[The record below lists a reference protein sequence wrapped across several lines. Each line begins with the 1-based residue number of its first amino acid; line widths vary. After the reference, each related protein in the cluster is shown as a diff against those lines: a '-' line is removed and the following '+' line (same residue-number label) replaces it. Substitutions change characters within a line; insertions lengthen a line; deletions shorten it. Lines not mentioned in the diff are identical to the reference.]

1 MLKANHYFNGSIH
14 FELKGGL
21 KLVINHNILT
31 GVYKHT
37 SFVDLIVLQGDCHEV
52 FRIGAELDVDKL
64 TQQVDMLCN
73 TLKAFI
79 REYVPGQRVGLRDT
93 VLKDLVKTLV
103 VYPDVFKTSSILYR
117 QLQNTIFTLI
127 GEESYHYVTVFDA
140 IYDDESGDH
149 IINKYTKYRAGYD
162 LFEMCESKDED
173 GEIEYWNGDEDNEDD
188 DYDDNNIIE
197 EEVVEEV
204 VDETVEETKEK
215 RKEFEK
221 TVIEKERNKY
231 AQIKDDELNALL
243 CDIDSSSVWKL
254 DRANSRENHD
264 FTVFPF
270 GKYFFE
276 KDEVNNTTKVFH
288 DAPQSKEDVMKKFYN
303 NLDLIHE
310 CDRFEDVW
318 DVPRDE
324 YICEIKEMEK
334 YIEEH
339 TLEEICSPEGRYFFV
354 TMLRNILVTDHDMY
368 QIKDGTWH
376 YDDSEKKEEEKE

>member
-14 FELKGGL
+14 FELREGL
-21 KLVINHNILT
+21 KLVVNHNIMT
-31 GVYKHT
+31 DIVQHT
-37 SFVDLIVLQGDCHEV
+37 SFVDLIVLQGYDHEL
-52 FRIGAELDVDKL
+52 FRIGAVLDVDDL
-64 TQQVDMLCN
+64 TKNVDMLCG
-73 TLKAFI
+73 TLKKYIQGYEDAYRAGI
-79 REYVPGQRVGLRDT
+79 RDS
-93 VLKDLVKTLV
+93 VLKDLIRTLV

-140 IYDDESGDH
+140 VYDDESGDH
-149 IINKYTKYRAGYD
+149 IINKYTKYRAGYN
-162 LFEMCESKDED
+162 LFELCETRDED
-173 GEIEYWNGDEDNEDD
+173 GEVEYWNGDEDNEDD
-188 DYDDNNIIE
+188 DIIE
-197 EEVVEEV
+197 EEVIEEV
-204 VDETVEETKEK
+204 VDETIEEAKEK

-231 AQIKDDELNALL
+231 APIKDDELNALL
-243 CDIDSSSVWKL
+243 CDIDDSMVWKL
-254 DRANSRENHD
+254 DRVDSRENHD

-270 GKYFFE
+270 GKYYFE

-288 DAPQSKEDVMKKFYN
+288 DVPQSKEDVMKKFYY

-339 TLEEICSPEGRYFFV
+339 TLDEICSPEGRYFFV

-376 YDDSEKKEEEKE
+376 YDDSEKKVEEKE

>member
-14 FELKGGL
+14 FELRGGL
-21 KLVINHNILT
+21 KLVINHNILLNT
-31 GVYKHT
+31 YKHT
-37 SFVDLIVLQGDCHEV
+37 SFVDLILLQGDCHEV
-52 FRIGAELDVDKL
+52 FRIGAELDVDDL
-64 TQQVDMLCN
+64 TNKVYLLCN
-73 TLKAFI
+73 TLKVFI
-79 REYVPGQRVGLRDT
+79 KSYVEGQRVGLRDS
-93 VLKDLVKTLV
+93 VLKDLVRTLV

-117 QLQNTIFTLI
+117 QLENTIFSLI
-127 GEESYHYVTVFDA
+127 DEESYHYVTVFDA
-140 IYDDESGDH
+140 IYNDESGDH

-162 LFEMCESKDED
+162 LFEMCETLDED
-173 GEIEYWNGDEDNEDD
+173 GEVEYWNGDEDNEDD
-188 DYDDNNIIE
+188 DDIIE
-197 EEVVEEV
+197 EEVIEEV
-204 VDETVEETKEK
+204 VVETAEEEDKLK
-215 RKEFEK
+215 AFEK
-221 TVIEKERNKY
+221 MVIEKERNKF
-231 AQIKDDELNALL
+231 APIKDDELGALL

-254 DRANSRENHD
+254 DRVDSREKHD

-270 GKYFFE
+270 GKYYFE
-276 KDEVNNTTKVFH
+276 KDEQNNTTKVFH
-288 DAPQSKEDVMKKFYN
+288 DAPQTKEDVMKKFYF

-354 TMLRNILVTDHDMY
+354 TMLRNILMTDHDMY

-376 YDDSEKKEEEKE
+376 YDDSEKR